1 MALFGSNKKE
11 KKVTVATTP
20 TPIKG
25 RGSDRSVGK
34 EKNAVSLGGNFKI
47 LKRPIISEKALG
59 LESRG
64 EYVFIVESNTN
75 KPEVKKE
82 IERKYGV
89 KVERVNIM
97 IYKSERVLFKGRVG
111 SRGGFKKAMVKLAP
125 GYKIEILP
133 K

>member
-1 MALFGSNKKE
+1 MAFFGTKKKE
-11 KKVTVATTP
+11 KDTTP

-34 EKNAVSLGGNFKI
+34 EKGAMFGDSLKV
-47 LKRPIISEKALG
+47 LKHPIISEKALG

-64 EYVFIVESNTN
+64 EYVFAVVGSAT

-82 IERKYGV
+82 VEKKYGV
-89 KVERVNIM
+89 KVERVNM
-97 IYKSERVLFKGRVG
+97 MVYKPEKVMFRGKVGERTGM
-111 SRGGFKKAMVKLAP
+111 KKAMVKLVA
-125 GYKIEILP
+125 GQKIEILP

>member
-11 KKVTVATTP
+11 KKAASP
-20 TPIKG
+20 KAGEPRPRG
-25 RGSDRSVGK
+25 RE

-64 EYVFIVESNTN
+64 EYVFMVEPDAN

>member
-11 KKVTVATTP
+11 KDVIVST
-20 TPIKG
+20 
-25 RGSDRSVGK
+25 K
-34 EKNAVSLGGNFKI
+34 EKGVNSAMNLKV

-64 EYVFIVESNTN
+64 EYVFMVESFAT

-82 IERKYGV
+82 VEKKYGV
-89 KVERVNIM
+89 KVEKVNM
-97 IYKSERVLFKGRVG
+97 MVYKPERVLFRGKVG
-111 SRGGFKKAMVKLAP
+111 ERTGFKKAMVKLVA
-125 GYKIEILP
+125 GQKIEILP